1 MGFMFR
7 GLWHLTLFLTLLGVL
22 GGAALISAF
31 AHAAGPALGQGAY
44 GTKTFVGGVS
54 DDDSR
59 ADLSDI
65 AGHYLEPGG
74 NFWVARDGDRVV
86 GFVGLQRV
94 SRGTGKVKRLAV
106 DPDYQRR
113 GVATRLVARLMG
125 YARAAASADCHPLR
139 EVVLSTGDN
148 EHGRSIYERF
158 GFEVVG
164 FDERCGDHLMRA
176 ADLRAG
182 VLAGVR

>member
-1 MGFMFR
+1 VTGVTVGSYLR
-7 GLWHLTLFLTLLGVL
+7 GRDSDAGIC
-22 GGAALISAF
+22 ALHQRVRAWQV
-31 AHAAGPALGQGAY
+31 ATGQNAVFG
-44 GTKTFVGGVS
+44 
-54 DDDSR
+54 DDSR

-94 SRGTGKVKRLAV
+94 SRGTGKARRLAV